1 MSLLDDLENA
11 KTISMT
17 CGVGRI
23 LSQLTPKEAQ
33 ALNKAIDD
41 KDISMSDLARILT
54 ANGYEINRKT
64 IGRHRLRGTKDIGCV
79 CP

>member
-1 MSLLDDLENA
+1 MSLLDDLENVS
-11 KTISMT
+11 TFSGS
-17 CGVGRI
+17 CGVGKI
-23 LSQLTPKEAQ
+23 LAQLTPKEAQ

-41 KDISMSDLARILT
+41 KNVSMSDLARVLT